1 MPVKL
6 AEIIFTLKTFV
17 GGMAALFIS
26 FALDLERPTWA
37 LLTAYIVAQP
47 FSGMVQSKAL
57 YRVAGTMAGG
67 AFAVLSLGSFS
78 SEPEILILILA
89 SWLGICVYCS
99 LVNRT
104 AASYAFMLAG
114 YTAAIICFPSVEA
127 PGAIFE
133 TAIARCE
140 EITLG
145 IACAVITNQLI
156 FPRQSGSALQQR
168 LQVWM
173 QDAASWCADVL
184 RARNEGQRARDRDRL
199 LSDSLA
205 INALREHAMFDSP
218 ALRNAQAWI
227 VTLQRRMQGLMAV
240 LVSIEDRMTMLG
252 VNRPDLLQQMQP
264 LLMRTAAYIE
274 PQREDDPT
282 RDALLGEIERLTTP
296 DTSVARDPDLLLFNT
311 LVTRLGDL
319 IRIHDE
325 MRDLMRRVRKGK
337 RAPVSARPLA
347 LHADHLMAALG
358 GGAAALSIVLC
369 NTFWILTAWP
379 SGSGAVIQAAVICA
393 LFAAADNPSALA
405 LKFLTGTVIGVTAA
419 AVYVLVVLPAIDG
432 APLLLV
438 GALAI
443 FYLPTGILL
452 GMPSRAAGVLPAIL
466 GFTATVGLQNSEKL
480 AFASFINEA
489 IALVLGITVA
499 SSILRLFR
507 SFGADLGIRRLL
519 TATKRDLALIAAGA
533 LDRETFESRLFDR
546 LNTLQARRQAGVSA
560 TDQSLR
566 GALASLRVG
575 LNFYLLI
582 EAEPFLSDEANEAA
596 RFARAQ
602 AAKLLRRRR
611 PRPEDL
617 HATTSAMADAIDV
630 LGRTEGSPMAMQA
643 ILALGGAR
651 LLFMAHADYFS
662 NIERSPVTSAPSL
675 SGALS

>member
-1 MPVKL
+1 MLVKPEEL
-6 AEIIFTLKTFV
+6 IFSLKTFA

-37 LLTAYIVAQP
+37 LLTAFIVAQP
-47 FSGMVQSKAL
+47 FAGMVQSKAL

-67 AFAVLSLGSFS
+67 AFAVLSLGTIS
-78 SEPEILILILA
+78 SEPEILTLVLA
-89 SWLGICVYCS
+89 IWLGICVYCS
-99 LVNRT
+99 LINRT

-114 YTAAIICFPSVEA
+114 YTAAIICFPSVDS
-127 PGAIFE
+127 PGTIFE
-133 TAIARCE
+133 TAVARCE

-145 IACAVITNQLI
+145 IVCAVVANQLI
-156 FPRQSGSALQQR
+156 FPRQSGAALQQR

-173 QDAASWCADVL
+173 RDAAHWCADVL
-184 RARNEGQRARDRDRL
+184 RGRNDVQRAQDRDRL

-205 INALREHAMFDSP
+205 INTLREHAMFDSP

-252 VNRPDLLQQMQP
+252 RDRPDLLQRIKP
-264 LLMRTAAYIE
+264 LLARTADYIE
-274 PQREDDPT
+274 PQTEDDPT
-282 RDALLGEIERLTTP
+282 RDTLLAEIARLTTG
-296 DTSVARDPDLLLFNT
+296 DTRVARDPDLLLFNT

-319 IRIHDE
+319 IRTHDGI
-325 MRDLMRRVRKGK
+325 RDLMRRVRKGK

-358 GGAAALSIVLC
+358 GGAAALSIILC
-369 NTFWILTAWP
+369 NVFWILTAWP

-405 LKFLTGTVIGVTAA
+405 LKFLTGTIVGVAAA
-419 AVYVLVVLPAIDG
+419 AVYVLVLLPAIDG
-432 APLLLV
+432 SPLLLI
-438 GALAI
+438 GALAL

-452 GMPSRAAGVLPAIL
+452 GMPSRASGILPAIL

-480 AFASFINEA
+480 AFASFVNEA
-489 IALVLGITVA
+489 IALVLGIAVA

-507 SFGADLGIRRLL
+507 TFGADFSIRRLL
-519 TATKRDLALIAAGA
+519 AATRRDLALIAAGS
-533 LDRETFESRLFDR
+533 LDREVFESRLFDR

-575 LNFYLLI
+575 LNLYLLM
-582 EAEPFLSDEANEAA
+582 EAEPALAEEAA
-596 RFARAQ
+596 QAARLARAQ
-602 AAKLLRRRR
+602 VARLLRQRR
-611 PRPEDL
+611 PGLELL
-617 HATTSAMADAIDV
+617 HTATTAMADAITV
-630 LGRTEGSPMAMQA
+630 LGKAETSPMAMQA

-651 LLFMAHADYFS
+651 LLLLAHADFFATA
-662 NIERSPVTSAPSL
+662 ESPQSSPTSAL
-675 SGALS
+675 SEAIS

>member
-1 MPVKL
+1 MPVKPEEL
-6 AEIIFTLKTFV
+6 IFSLKTFA

-47 FSGMVQSKAL
+47 FAGMVQSKAL

-67 AFAVLSLGSFS
+67 AFAVLSLGTFS
-78 SEPEILILILA
+78 SEPEVLILILA

-99 LVNRT
+99 LINRT

-127 PGAIFE
+127 PGTIFE

-145 IACAVITNQLI
+145 IVCAVVANQLI
-156 FPRQSGSALQQR
+156 FPRQSGTALQQR

-173 QDAASWCADVL
+173 RDAAKWCADVL
-184 RARNEGQRARDRDRL
+184 RGRNDAQRALDRDRL

-227 VTLQRRMQGLMAV
+227 VTLQRRMQALMAV
-240 LVSIEDRMTMLG
+240 LVSIEDRMLMLG
-252 VNRPDLLQQMQP
+252 RGRPDLLRQIKP
-264 LLMRTAAYIE
+264 LLARAAAYIE
-274 PQREDDPT
+274 PQTEDNPT
-282 RDALLGEIERLTTP
+282 RDALLTEIDRLTSN
-296 DTSVARDPDLLLFNT
+296 DTRIARDPDLLLFNT

-319 IRIHDE
+319 IRTHDDV
-325 MRDLMRRVRKGK
+325 RDLMRRVRKGK
-337 RAPVSARPLA
+337 RAPATARPLA

-358 GGAAALSIVLC
+358 GGAAALSIILC

-405 LKFLTGTVIGVTAA
+405 LKFLTGTVVGVAA
-419 AVYVLVVLPAIDG
+419 ASVYVLIILPAIDG
-432 APLLLV
+432 APFLLI
-438 GALAI
+438 GALAL

-452 GMPSRAAGVLPAIL
+452 GMPSRAAGILPAIL

-480 AFASFINEA
+480 AFAGFLNEA
-489 IALVLGITVA
+489 IALVFGIAVA

-507 SFGADLGIRRLL
+507 TFGADFSIRRLL
-519 TATKRDLALIAAGA
+519 TATRRDLALIAAGS
-533 LDRETFESRLFDR
+533 LDREIFESRLFDR
-546 LNTLQARRQAGVSA
+546 LNTLQARRQAGVST

-575 LNFYLLI
+575 LNLFLLM
-582 EAEPFLSDEANEAA
+582 EAEPSLPHEAAQAARLARAEAA
-596 RFARAQ
+596 RLLKQRRPHLEQLHVTTRAMENAISVLGQAQ
-602 AAKLLRRRR
+602 A
-611 PRPEDL
+611 
-617 HATTSAMADAIDV
+617 T
-630 LGRTEGSPMAMQA
+630 PMIMQA
-643 ILALGGAR
+643 VLALGGAR
-651 LLFMAHADYFS
+651 LLLMAHADFFAVA
-662 NIERSPVTSAPSL
+662 EQQPAPSATAL
-675 SGALS
+675 SGAMS

>member
-1 MPVKL
+1 MPVKP
-6 AEIIFTLKTFV
+6 AEVIFSLKTFV
-17 GGMAALFIS
+17 GGMTALFIS

-47 FSGMVQSKAL
+47 LAGMVQSKAL

-78 SEPEILILILA
+78 SEPEILVLILA
-89 SWLGICVYCS
+89 SWLGFCVYCS

-127 PGAIFE
+127 PGAIFQ

-145 IACAVITNQLI
+145 IACAVIANQLI

-168 LQVWM
+168 LQIWM
-173 QDAASWCADVL
+173 QDAAKWCADVL
-184 RARNEGQRARDRDRL
+184 RARNKAERAQGRDRL

-205 INALREHAMFDSP
+205 IDALREHAMFDSP
-218 ALRNAQAWI
+218 TLRNAHAWI

-252 VNRPDLLQQMQP
+252 HDRPDLLCQIKP
-264 LLMRTAAYIE
+264 LLTRTASYIE
-274 PQREDDPT
+274 PQTEDDAT
-282 RDALLGEIERLTTP
+282 RDGLLREIEILTAA
-296 DTSVARDPDLLLFNT
+296 DTSIARDPDLLLFNT

-319 IRIHDE
+319 IRTHDE
-325 MRDLMRRVRKGK
+325 IRDLMRRVRKGK

-347 LHADHLMAALG
+347 LHADHMMAALG

-405 LKFLTGTVIGVTAA
+405 LKFLTGTVIGVAA
-419 AVYVLVVLPAIDG
+419 AAAYVLIVLPAIDG

-452 GMPSRAAGVLPAIL
+452 GMPTRAAGVLPAIL

-480 AFASFINEA
+480 AFASFVNEA

-507 SFGADLGIRRLL
+507 SFGADFSMRRLL
-519 TATKRDLALIAAGA
+519 TATRRDLALIAAGS

-546 LNTLQARRQAGVSA
+546 LNTLQARRQAGIST

-575 LNFYLLI
+575 LNLYLLI
-582 EAEPFLSDEANEAA
+582 EAEPSLSDEANEAA

-602 AAKLLRRRR
+602 TAKLLRQRRAR
-611 PRPEDL
+611 LEDL
-617 HATTSAMADAIDV
+617 HATTTAMADAVAV
-630 LGRTEGSPMAMQA
+630 LGRTQGSPMAMQA

-651 LLFMAHADYFS
+651 LLLLAHADFFS
-662 NIERSPVTSAPSL
+662 IIEPPQVAPADSL
-675 SGALS
+675 SGATS